1 MRNFAT
7 VFGSKLDESILR
19 KAEEKKSCVAC
30 DGTLNGR
37 TRVHARTHA
46 KETPSRD
53 AQRTTNTSKRRVK
66 RIMGIPLSKNHRSN
80 ENIDRAFKNGSSFH
94 PSFEVEDVVKNNGG
108 SLKDSTDAKKSIDS
122 CANFLNKATGKS
134 VSVSEEEVK
143 DLHAEVVL
151 KTHVIDEKNFL
162 GVPTALDE
170 NDMDSPLSH
179 YFINSR

>member
-1 MRNFAT
+1 
-7 VFGSKLDESILR
+7 
-19 KAEEKKSCVAC
+19 
-30 DGTLNGR
+30 
-37 TRVHARTHA
+37 
-46 KETPSRD
+46 
-53 AQRTTNTSKRRVK
+53 
-66 RIMGIPLSKNHRSN
+66 MGISLSKNHFRSN
-80 ENIDRAFKNGSSFH
+80 KNIDRAFKNGSSFH
-94 PSFEVEDVVKNNGG
+94 PSFEVEAVVTNNGG
-108 SLKDSTDAKKSIDS
+108 SMHETSIDS

-143 DLHAEVVL
+143 DVHAEEVL